1 MMRVE
6 SGLDVLTAE
15 KFSPL
20 QSKRVALLCNQAS
33 VAADLCHAVDLFS
46 QAHQKKIF
54 ELKALFGPQH
64 GLWGHTQDNM
74 IEWQGYRD
82 KRTGIPVFSLYG
94 EHRQP
99 TGKML
104 ADIDTLVI
112 DLQDVGAKYYTFI
125 WSMALCMQVCMEKE
139 IEVVVLDRPN
149 PLGGIQ
155 TEGSAFNQDFPSFV
169 GLHPLMIRHGMTIGE
184 ISRYLRSEFY
194 PQCRLTIIEMRRWG
208 RDMYFEQ
215 TGLPWVMPSPN
226 MPLPVTAVVYPGMC
240 LLEATNLS
248 EGRGT
253 TRPFE
258 IFGAPWM
265 DGWKFAAELN
275 RCNLPGAIFR
285 PLEFQPT
292 FQKHGGKVCGGCFIH
307 LTERQKFKPF
317 LTGVAIIREA
327 FRLYPEHFR
336 WKQPPYEYEYEKMPF
351 DILVGNDWIRNMIE
365 ALRPPGEMEEKWSL
379 EAETFVEKRSAFLL
393 YS

>member
-33 VAADLCHAVDLFS
+33 VAADLCHAVDLIS

-215 TGLPWVMPSPN
+215 TGLPWGANRPALGN
-226 MPLPVTAVVYPGMC
+226 AFTKHAVTG
-240 LLEATNLS
+240 N
-248 EGRGT
+248 RG
-253 TRPFE
+253 
-258 IFGAPWM
+258 G
-265 DGWKFAAELN
+265 
-275 RCNLPGAIFR
+275 LPGNVPVRSHEPFR
-285 PLEFQPT
+285 RPGHHP
-292 FQKHGGKVCGGCFIH
+292 
-307 LTERQKFKPF
+307 PF
-317 LTGVAIIREA
+317 
-327 FRLYPEHFR
+327 
-336 WKQPPYEYEYEKMPF
+336 
-351 DILVGNDWIRNMIE
+351 
-365 ALRPPGEMEEKWSL
+365 
-379 EAETFVEKRSAFLL
+379 
-393 YS
+393 